1 MNNEYWKP
9 CFFHIVFSKSSIVM
23 YAWPQD
29 FSGLIH
35 HAEASTY
42 WGKFCREKGGGIL
55 EGIGSRTGWR
65 GNFREGDRRAFS
77 GVQFRQ
83 RYIHI

>member
-1 MNNEYWKP
+1 
-9 CFFHIVFSKSSIVM
+9 M

-42 WGKFCREKGGGIL
+42 WGKFCREKGGDFGRNR
-55 EGIGSRTGWR
+55 EGGLSRTGWR
-65 GNFREGDRRAFS
+65 GNFKEGMD
-77 GVQFRQ
+77 
-83 RYIHI
+83 ILLI